1 MSCVAL
7 NIYCSVTVPLGHVM
21 NYLKGHHYSHVHDYK
36 TYKMLNKY
44 LQKVQK
50 GAKFVTGVVNFQKV
64 LTNAIIG
71 TNMYALVNMFQ
82 LRF

>member
-1 MSCVAL
+1 M
-7 NIYCSVTVPLGHVM
+7 
-21 NYLKGHHYSHVHDYK
+21 HDYK